1 MNSSSIILSTSD
13 WIQLLGIIASL
24 VTSIIAIF
32 ISIFTLRQNSKMIEA
47 SSRPVLSIY
56 GESINPGYPMFYI
69 VVKNFGSSP
78 ALITQ
83 FDYDFDFSSAYC
95 AYKGKDFLKQLQ
107 NSVIAPGQSRICAL
121 KSSALTQPVTF
132 ELTYSSDFKTYH
144 EKLTVDLKAGADML
158 ISKNSTEGKE
168 LRTISYALQEML
180 QKKSLIY
187 FSYYRSISCT
197 LLCSIQYF
205 NCFIS
210 C

>member
-69 VVKNFGSSP
+69 VVKNSGSSP

-180 QKKSLIY
+180 QKNL
-187 FSYYRSISCT
+187 
-197 LLCSIQYF
+197 
-205 NCFIS
+205 
-210 C
+210 